1 MSFIKYLVINIFL
14 HNFFSA
20 NLVDCLWLKK
30 TNVTSIEIKINNA
43 TLGCECDL
51 QMYANEKLVLKNAQ
65 LDEYNKPEY
74 VEVKLSLLITSDS
87 KHLKIGVRTNPS
99 GYLYILQKG
108 DRNYWHYNFTY
119 QIIFEG
125 K

>member
-1 MSFIKYLVINIFL
+1 MRLWAAYVFKRKWYNIVGGSNTVAYLL
-14 HNFFSA
+14 CQWGS
-20 NLVDCLWLKK
+20 
-30 TNVTSIEIKINNA
+30 
-43 TLGCECDL
+43 G
-51 QMYANEKLVLKNAQ
+51 NAQ